1 MLTVLFFV
9 IPLSYFISFGVD
21 GFLRND
27 VIDNYIQEYL
37 DRVYLERDLVR
48 LEERPDP
55 HQSWVFSSSSEG
67 ILESKILR
75 EHRSQVLSD
84 LGGTERL
91 IELMELLK
99 GDSREEEEEDES
111 IDEGGSLV
119 DHFDRAI
126 LSSNLDSNY
135 YHYLSE
141 IEGDGF
147 GRQDGV
153 GIHQLRVIFEEIGGD
168 ELLKRMRSGLR
179 NYKFRSRIERLGQL
193 DRQEEVR
200 YGSEGFITYSS
211 GYYLARR
218 RGRGGDGGH
227 EPKYVIKIE
236 SPMEV
241 VDFREL
247 VLLGEIAIY
256 YTRLASFKVGKGH
269 IQENKSVLNGRDDR
283 YVEDLEEGM
292 EEELEEDYGDRREYQ
307 RVKSTRH
314 LLARGY
320 PVCEIKCVVRDLQ
333 SRVQWTER
341 IARFGGDQEGEG
353 GSVRESKVRVRI
365 ANNSWCDRLAFHNC
379 VGFELESMEVGVMN
393 QRLREKVGLIED
405 ALDSQVSHQIQ
416 EFFDRTLQDLSK
428 GLFRPGQIGKI
439 IVLNE
444 ILESNS
450 FIISRNR
457 GRGGQLLMRY
467 EKVSRLSQNLVSLKQ
482 VLGSTRYR
490 LQIGGGFSRE
500 YRVLSSSIHRLP
512 IKRQGVLPDGIRA
525 ITRQKFVLDIEQVVA
540 FVQKVLS
547 ILKDE
552 RARNKN
558 EVFLPWYGMSTR
570 DPLTKQDRFLN
581 SLTSEYLT
589 LVKLI
594 ARQRF
599 YSKERFY
606 RLGTPRIYSL
616 ISHYKSFDSGTYV
629 SRFGQ
634 VVHNSDSRAFVVN
647 TNPTYYDQARIY
659 SVFKRNGHNTI
670 RYLGIGA
677 MVISR
682 SNLNLG
688 QFKYLDEIHI
698 PQAYDLERGSFEE
711 DESQWS
717 REARETAHSANPAF
731 VEISR
736 PVRRSGEVKGN
747 IEFDASELV
756 FQNNMGN
763 FGFNIAFIN
772 YIYQSSLNL
781 EDSLITS
788 PPWWM
793 VWQSQLYS
801 RLSLEKSIREL
812 DGNLAGS
819 PGELVGETNSTWLE
833 LPVNS
838 ESPDSFLDLGSFI
851 PKEIISKEVLESII
865 MEEVELVNPA
875 SLQFGDFSSSS
886 SSSAKAKDN
895 ALEIIKE
902 KQQSFINQWKRNDVV
917 NDPASLFFY
926 NLFSKKQ
933 GSLYPDLG
941 PGAPPRLHFNP
952 CIVSI
957 FGEDSDSEWLA
968 NCNSKWRI
976 YSTLFEKFSSGASHY
991 LGISTFLDILG
1002 EMRSLLVVQSQAGLT
1017 DTATTAI

>member
-9 IPLSYFISFGVD
+9 IPLSYFISHGVD

-27 VIDNYIQEYL
+27 VIDNFIQEYL
-37 DRVYLERDLVR
+37 DRVYLEKDLVHF
-48 LEERPDP
+48 EESPDYQ
-55 HQSWVFSSSSEG
+55 QSWGFSSSSEG

-75 EHRSQVLSD
+75 EHRNQALSD

-99 GDSREEEEEDES
+99 SDSLEEEEDNES

-119 DHFDRAI
+119 DHFDRTI
-126 LSSNLDSNY
+126 MSSNLDSNY

-153 GIHQLRVIFEEIGGD
+153 GTHKLRVIFEEAGGD
-168 ELLKRMRSGLR
+168 ELLKRMRRGVR
-179 NYKFRSRIERLGQL
+179 NYKFRSRIEKLGQL
-193 DRQEEVR
+193 DSQEEAI
-200 YGSEGFITYSS
+200 YGSEGYITYSS

-218 RGRGGDGGH
+218 RGRGGDGRH
-227 EPKYVIKIE
+227 EPRYAIKIE
-236 SPMEV
+236 SPMEM

-247 VLLGEIAIY
+247 VLLGEIAVY

-269 IQENKSVLNGRDDR
+269 IQEDKSVLNRGDDK
-283 YVEDLEEGM
+283 YVDDL
-292 EEELEEDYGDRREYQ
+292 EEELEEDYSDRREYQ

-320 PVCEIKCVVRDLQ
+320 PFCEIKCVVRDLQ
-333 SRVQWTER
+333 NRVQWTER
-341 IARFGGDQEGEG
+341 IARFEGDQGGEG
-353 GSVRESKVRVRI
+353 GSVRKSKVRVRI

-379 VGFELESMEVGVMN
+379 VGFELEYMEVGVMN

-416 EFFDRTLQDLSK
+416 KFFDRTLQDLSK

-444 ILESNS
+444 ILESNC

-457 GRGGQLLMRY
+457 SHGGQLLIRY
-467 EKVSRLSQNLVSLKQ
+467 EKVSRFSQNLVSLKQ

-490 LQIGGGFSRE
+490 LQIGSGFSRE

-512 IKRQGVLPDGIRA
+512 TKRQGVLPDGIRA
-525 ITRQKFVLDIEQVVA
+525 ITRQKFVLDIEQVIV

-552 RARNKN
+552 RARYKN
-558 EVFLPWYGMSTR
+558 GVFLPWYDRSTR

-589 LVKLI
+589 LVKLV

-616 ISHYKSFDSGTYV
+616 ISHYKSFDSDTYV

-647 TNPTYYDQARIY
+647 TNPSYYDQARIY

-677 MVISR
+677 MTTSR
-682 SNLNLG
+682 SNLNSD

-698 PQAYDLERGSFEE
+698 PQAYDLERGSFEK

-717 REARETAHSANPAF
+717 REARETAHSVDPAF

-736 PVRRSGEVKGN
+736 PVRKSGEVKGN
-747 IEFDASELV
+747 IEFDAGELV

-781 EDSLITS
+781 EDSLIMS

-812 DGNLAGS
+812 DDSLAGN

-851 PKEIISKEVLESII
+851 PKEIISKEILESII

-875 SLQFGDFSSSS
+875 SLKFGDFSSSS
-886 SSSAKAKDN
+886 VKAKDN

-902 KQQSFINQWKRNDVV
+902 KQQSFINQWRRNDVV
-917 NDPASLFFY
+917 NDPASIFFY

-952 CIVSI
+952 CIANI

-968 NCNSKWRI
+968 NCNSKWII
-976 YSTLFEKFSSGASHY
+976 YSALFEKFSSGANHY
-991 LGISTFLDILG
+991 LGISTFLDLLG
-1002 EMRSLLVVQSQAGLT
+1002 EMRSLLIVQNQAGLT
-1017 DTATTAI
+1017 DNATTDI